1 MGVEQVIRDAFTA
14 AAEYKAKKAS
24 RGGGKGGKLIPV
36 RRDLELDALVEIL
49 DGKRLVHSHSYR
61 QDEILMLARVS
72 QDFNFRIGTFQHV
85 LEGYKVAEAIA
96 EVGAGASTFSDWW
109 AYKYEVIDAIPYNGP
124 LMEKVGVVVS
134 YNSDSSELARRLNTE
149 AAKAA
154 KYGPMSKEDAF
165 RFVTINPAIQL
176 GIDSKVGSLE
186 TGKDADFVIWNG
198 DPMSMY
204 TACEQTWIDGKK
216 YFDLTRDREMRAK
229 RNEER
234 NTLIQKILSSE
245 EDKIEKGSGKG
256 RQMRRPGEAESYSCV
271 EGELR

>member
-1 MGVEQVIRDAFTA
+1 MIW
-14 AAEYKAKKAS
+14 
-24 RGGGKGGKLIPV
+24 V
-36 RRDLELDALVEIL
+36 RRDLELDALAEIL

-72 QDFNFRIGTFQHV
+72 QDFNFKIGTFQHV

-96 EVGAGASTFSDWW
+96 EGGAGASTFSDWW

-154 KYGPMSKEDAF
+154 KYGPMSREDAF

-176 GIDSKVGSLE
+176 GIDEKVGSLE
-186 TGKDADFVIWNG
+186 TGKDGDFVIWNG

-204 TACEQTWIDGKK
+204 TACEQTWIEGKK
-216 YFDLTRDREMRAK
+216 YFDLTRDREMRVK
-229 RNEER
+229 MKEER
-234 NTLIQKILSSE
+234 NALIQKVLSSE
-245 EDKIEKGSGKG
+245 GNKMEKGSNKD
-256 RQMRRPGEAESYSCV
+256 RRMRKPGETESYSCV
-271 EGELR
+271 EGELK